1 MHKIVLFD
9 GDCHFCNK
17 SVQFIIKRDPHKH
30 FQFASQ
36 QSEIGKKFLS
46 EVKAPLN
53 LDSLILI
60 ANNRYYDKSSAAL
73 RICRFLRG
81 GWKVFMILLIIPKPF
96 RDFVYTIVANN
107 RYRLFGKISYC
118 PIPSA
123 EDRER
128 FL

>member
-17 SVQFIIKRDPHKH
+17 RVPFIIKRDPHKH

-36 QSEIGKKFLS
+36 QSGIGRKFLS

>member
-81 GWKVFMILLIIPKPF
+81 GWKVFTILLIIPKPF